1 MFLYIVTNLVNKKQ
15 YIGIAVNPDRRWVE
29 HRCGHGSILVYQ
41 AIQKYGLEN
50 FRFEVMHEGTEQEI
64 KELEIL
70 SIQTLE
76 TRAPNGYN
84 LTAGGEGSWGWSP
97 SEETRRKMSLA
108 KRGERNRMFGKK
120 HSLETREKLSQKAKQ
135 RPLTKQRLATLR
147 KNTGKGVKNPNA
159 KPITLNGKHYGCVKD
174 AARDLNVSSSLI
186 CKLRRLGKTI
196 YTPRQRKL

>member
-1 MFLYIVTNLVNKKQ
+1 MFLYIITNIVNKKQ
-15 YIGIAVNPDRRWVE
+15 YVGIATNPDRRWIE

-41 AIQKYGLEN
+41 AIKKYGLKN
-50 FRFEVMHEGTEQEI
+50 FQFETMHEGIEQEI

-108 KRGERNRMFGKK
+108 RKGERNGMFGKK
-120 HSLETREKLSQKAKQ
+120 QSLETREKIRQKAKQ

-147 KNTGKGVKNPNA
+147 KNAGKGAKNPNA

-174 AARDLNVSSSLI
+174 AARDLNVSSSLV
-186 CKLRRLGKTI
+186 CKLRRLGKTT
-196 YTPRQRKL
+196 YTPKKRKL